1 MPLESGDLPRAVVEN
16 QLNNYYRAGIVNGQ
30 SRTALYN
37 ATKSTDLGI
46 RKTDSLAI
54 SRNAE
59 AQANV
64 ILGLRELPL
73 SQPIQPSNMLEMNNS
88 ADKSFQY
95 VVSVSM
101 LDESGAPIDQPYL
114 RVNSDAIMSK
124 QDIMSQAE
132 DLAKE
137 YYGEDIDVTTNE
149 VTEAW
154 INTA

>member
-1 MPLESGDLPRAVVEN
+1 MPLTSGDLPRAVIEN

-30 SRTALYN
+30 TRTALYN
-37 ATKSTDLGI
+37 ATIATDLGI

-54 SRNAE
+54 SRTAE

-64 ILGLRELPL
+64 ILSLRALPL
-73 SQPIQPSNMLEMNNS
+73 SQPIQPSNMLEMNVTD
-88 ADKSFQY
+88 DKSFQY
-95 VVSVSM
+95 VVNVSM
-101 LDESGAPIDQPYL
+101 LDASGAPIDQDYL
-114 RVNSDAIMSK
+114 RVNSDSIMSK
-124 QDIMSQAE
+124 QDIMVQAE

-137 YYGEDIDVTTNE
+137 YYGEDIDVTTYD